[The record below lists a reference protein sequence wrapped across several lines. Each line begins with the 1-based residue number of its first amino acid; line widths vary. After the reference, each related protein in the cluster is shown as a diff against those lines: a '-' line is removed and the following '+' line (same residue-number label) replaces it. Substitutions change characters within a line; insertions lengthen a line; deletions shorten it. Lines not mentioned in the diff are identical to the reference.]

1 MEKYFRTNHHDFNEQ
16 PWNCWNHKKK
26 RQIRQQAPYKSKNS
40 APESTKNSIPSIW
53 TFPIKRMPDNRK
65 LFCLQSSLHID
76 LNELNLYFGRSG
88 KSPSTYISHTIYLQK
103 PDVRNWLVCTTT
115 TNTLNM
121 KLLSE
126 PIYVKPSTNWV
137 THANS
142 CFQQFLMRSIY
153 PPNKLF
159 SKLFLAPTSIQ
170 TTTVREAFITP
181 INS

>member
-1 MEKYFRTNHHDFNEQ
+1 MFDFKLNQFQKFLFANSTICYLDKYPCLAFHSLPFKCSR
-16 PWNCWNHKKK
+16 
-26 RQIRQQAPYKSKNS
+26 YKGTT
-40 APESTKNSIPSIW
+40 PHW
-53 TFPIKRMPDNRK
+53 LYCRK
-65 LFCLQSSLHID
+65 LFRLQSSLQII
-76 LNELNLYFGRSG
+76 LNKSNLHFERQR
-88 KSPSTYISHTIYLQK
+88 KSPFTYISHTIYLQK